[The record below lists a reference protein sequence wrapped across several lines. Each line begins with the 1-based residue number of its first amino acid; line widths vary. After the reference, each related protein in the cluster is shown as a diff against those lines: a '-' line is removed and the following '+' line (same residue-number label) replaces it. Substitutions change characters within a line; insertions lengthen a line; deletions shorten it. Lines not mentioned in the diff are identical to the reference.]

1 MPYGQSNVRGAV
13 LLTRGQ
19 LKPPMSQAP
28 GQLTPLVTE
37 TDLPFPV
44 FRKGK
49 VREVY
54 EVGDHLL
61 MVATDRIS
69 AFDVVL
75 EPGIPDKGAC
85 LTQISNFWFDLLAKE
100 GIQHHLVATRVED
113 MPAELHP
120 YKDILEGHAVLVEK
134 LEPLEVECIVR
145 GYIIGTGWKDYQAT
159 GEICG
164 IPLPEG
170 LRQAE
175 KLPEAIFTPSTKAAI
190 GDHDENVSFERAAQ
204 IVGPED
210 AAWLRDTSIRIYQL
224 AAAHAAKHGI
234 ILADTKFEFGRR
246 ADGTIVLMDE
256 VLTPDSSRFWPADDY
271 QVGTS
276 PPSFDK
282 QYVRD
287 WLETQDW
294 DKTAPGPRLPD
305 DIVAGTGARYK
316 EAFERL
322 TGKPFH
328 I

>member
-1 MPYGQSNVRGAV
+1 MAG
-13 LLTRGQ
+13 
-19 LKPPMSQAP
+19 MAP

-85 LTQISNFWFDLLAKE
+85 LTQISNFWFDLLQKE
-100 GIQHHLVATRVED
+100 GIEHHLVATRVDD
-113 MPAELHP
+113 MPEELHAHR
-120 YKDILEGHAVLVEK
+120 DVLEGHAVLVEK

-145 GYIIGTGWKDYQAT
+145 GHLIGTGWKDYQAT
-159 GEICG
+159 GEVCG
-164 IPLPEG
+164 IALPEG

-190 GDHDENVSFERAAQ
+190 GDHDENVSFERAAE
-204 IVGPED
+204 IVGQET
-210 AAWLRDTSIRIYQL
+210 AEFLRETSLRIYNI
-224 AAAHAAKHGI
+224 AAAYAAERGI

-246 ADGTIVLMDE
+246 GDGTIVLMDE
-256 VLTPDSSRFWPADDY
+256 VLTPDSSRFWPADEY
-271 QVGTS
+271 AVGTS

-287 WLETQDW
+287 WLETLDW
-294 DKTAPGPRLPD
+294 DKTAPGPRVRD
-305 DIVAGTGARYK
+305 DIVEGTAARYK
-316 EAFERL
+316 EAFEKL
-322 TGKPFH
+322 TGRPFS
-328 I
+328 IE

>member
-1 MPYGQSNVRGAV
+1 
-13 LLTRGQ
+13 
-19 LKPPMSQAP
+19 MSKTP
-28 GQLTPLVTE
+28 EQLTPLVTE
-37 TDLPFPV
+37 TDLPLPV

-54 EVGDHLL
+54 EVGDDKLL
-61 MVATDRIS
+61 MVATDRLS

-100 GIQHHLVATRVED
+100 GIQNHLVATKVEEF
-113 MPAELHP
+113 PAELQAHA
-120 YKDILEGHAVLVEK
+120 DVLRGHAVLVER

-145 GYIIGTGWKDYQAT
+145 GYLIGTGWKDYQAT
-159 GEICG
+159 GEVCG

-170 LRQAE
+170 LQQAQ
-175 KLPEAIFTPSTKAAI
+175 KLPEPIFTPSTKAAI
-190 GDHDENVSFERAAQ
+190 GDHDENVSFERAAE
-204 IVGPED
+204 IVGEET
-210 AAWLRDTSIRIYQL
+210 AQWLRATSLKIYQI
-224 AAAHAAKHGI
+224 AAAYAAERGI

-256 VLTPDSSRFWPADDY
+256 VLTPDSSRFWPADEY

-287 WLETQDW
+287 WLETLDW
-294 DKTAPGPRLPD
+294 DKTAPGPRVRD
-305 DIVAGTGARYK
+305 DIVTGTAARYK
-316 EAFERL
+316 EAYERL
-322 TGKPFH
+322 TGHAFTVA
-328 I
+328 